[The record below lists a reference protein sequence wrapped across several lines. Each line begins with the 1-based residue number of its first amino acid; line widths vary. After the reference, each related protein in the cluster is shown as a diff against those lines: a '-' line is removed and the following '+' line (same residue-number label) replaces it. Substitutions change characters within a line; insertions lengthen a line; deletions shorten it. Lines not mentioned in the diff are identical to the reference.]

1 VEPTKPKI
9 IPKIIKTKNKNNN
22 STQQEEL
29 PGQTTQQ
36 KLSNKNKK
44 SEQGEQDSNNKSFAP
59 RSSSLFST
67 ATPVQSTSSALKI
80 AHGASATYAPLNELS
95 HLKQLGNSYGAQ
107 LQLGAEIG
115 PSPFGNSHPD
125 FTRQPHP
132 SDFDAKKHQINP
144 NQNLVSRKTADGHIE
159 VAIKANY
166 MNAYM
171 LKGKINGQSV
181 QFLLDTGAT
190 SVAIPE
196 RIATAIGLK
205 PRGRGQKVQTAN
217 GETEMYETELDTLE
231 IGDLTLR
238 YTPAIINPS
247 DKGNT
252 ALLGM
257 SALKHFEILQKNGIL
272 ILRGK

>member
-1 VEPTKPKI
+1 MR
-9 IPKIIKTKNKNNN
+9 IIKTNYKNNN
-22 STQQEEL
+22 QKQKQEEST
-29 PGQTTQQ
+29 GTTTQQ
-36 KLSNKNKK
+36 QLKNKK
-44 SEQGEQDSNNKSFAP
+44 SEQGEQESNNKSFAP
-59 RSSSLFST
+59 SSSTFST
-67 ATPVQSTSSALKI
+67 ATPVQSTSAALKV
-80 AHGASATYAPLNELS
+80 AHGASVTYAPLNEIS
-95 HLKQLGNSYGAQ
+95 QVKQIGNSYGAQ
-107 LQLGAEIG
+107 LNLGAEIG

-125 FTRQPHP
+125 FTQQAHP
-132 SDFDAKKHQINP
+132 SDFDEKKHQINP
-144 NQNLVSRKTADGHIE
+144 NQNLVSRKTSDGHIE
-159 VAIKANY
+159 VAIRANY

-196 RIATAIGLK
+196 RIALAIGLK

-247 DKGNT
+247 DKGST

-272 ILRGK
+272 ILKGK

>member
-1 VEPTKPKI
+1 MTK
-9 IPKIIKTKNKNNN
+9 IKTDNSNNN
-22 STQQEEL
+22 SKTDKTTAQE
-29 PGQTTQQ
+29 QVD
-36 KLSNKNKK
+36 KKNKK
-44 SEQGEQDSNNKSFAP
+44 SEQGEQDSNKKSLAF
-59 RSSSLFST
+59 SSSSFST
-67 ATPVQSTSSALKI
+67 ATPVQNTSAALKV
-80 AHGASATYAPLNELS
+80 AHGAALTYTPLNEIS
-95 HLKQLGNSYGAQ
+95 HAKQLGSSYGAQ

-125 FTRQPHP
+125 FTQQTHP
-132 SDFDAKKHQINP
+132 DDFDAKKHQINP
-144 NQNLVSRKTADGHIE
+144 NQNLVSRRTNDGHIE
-159 VAIKANY
+159 VAIRANY

-171 LKGKINGQSV
+171 LKVQINGQSV
-181 QFLLDTGAT
+181 QCLLDTGAT

-196 RIATAIGLK
+196 RIALAIGLK
-205 PRGRGQKVQTAN
+205 SKGRGLKVQTAN
-217 GETEMYETELDTLE
+217 GETEMYETELDTLQ

-257 SALKHFEILQKNGIL
+257 SALKHFEILQKNGVL